1 MTMSA
6 IPRGSYPHPVTLQA
20 VLRRFAPVMIV
31 LLAST
36 ACGGSHSGDEK
47 AIRAVV
53 NAFLQAYAAGDGQK
67 VCSKLTAEG
76 RRSLFSAA
84 NPAACERT
92 VRKQSQRARPR
103 DRTRLRSAFVV
114 RVKFTGKTTARAYI
128 KFPTFDAPAAPL
140 RVRKIGARWLILGP
154 PRGG

>member
-1 MTMSA
+1 M
-6 IPRGSYPHPVTLQA
+6 
-20 VLRRFAPVMIV
+20 LRRFAPVVVVV
-31 LLAST
+31 LAAT

-53 NAFLQAYAAGDGQK
+53 NGFLQAYADGDVQK
-67 VCSKLTAEG
+67 ACSKLAAEG

-84 NPAACERT
+84 NEAACERT
-92 VRKQSQRARPR
+92 VRKQSQNARPR

-114 RVKFTGKTTARAYI
+114 RVKFTSKNTARAYI

-140 RVRKIGARWLILGP
+140 RVRKIGTRWLILGP
-154 PRGG
+154 PKGG

>member
-1 MTMSA
+1 
-6 IPRGSYPHPVTLQA
+6 
-20 VLRRFAPVMIV
+20 VLRRFAPVIV
-31 LLAST
+31 FVLAAT
-36 ACGGSHSGDEK
+36 ACGASHSRDEK

-53 NAFLQAYAAGDGQK
+53 NGFLQAYADGDAQK

-84 NPAACERT
+84 NPAACERA
-92 VRKQSQRARPR
+92 VRKQSQNASPR

-140 RVRKIGARWLILGP
+140 RVRKTGSRWLILGP
-154 PRGG
+154 PKGG